1 MSKRMIAVILMSL
14 GLSLAAW
21 PQVQGKLTG
30 VVVDAMGKPVE
41 KAEVT
46 VVSTKT
52 VSMNFDLATN
62 KEGKFFQVGVMPGY
76 YQITVKKPGYV
87 TRVTEVRVSLA
98 SEMSVAIKLD
108 AADEVVQKSLSAA
121 DKLFIAGNK
130 LYAEQKYPEAASS
143 YEEALKLN
151 GSNWGYYFNL
161 GLAYKKMSRPAEEAA
176 AFVKAVELNPTSYS
190 ANKELGEAL
199 AKGGDF
205 EKAKTYYRKAVAL
218 SPDDPDAQYNLGIC
232 LVNTGEA
239 EEALA
244 CFRKTADLKPDYAE
258 AFYQIG
264 TILIGRNEAP
274 EAIESLEKFLA
285 LAPGHEKAP
294 LARQLLEFLKK

>member
-1 MSKRMIAVILMSL
+1 MSKRLTAAILMSL

-30 VVVDAMGKPVE
+30 IVVDAMGRPVE
-41 KAEVT
+41 KAEVA

-52 VSMNFDLATN
+52 VSMNFSLATN
-62 KEGKFFQVGVMPGY
+62 KEGKFLQVGIMPGY

-87 TRVTEVRVSLA
+87 TRIAEVRVSLA
-98 SEMSVAIKLD
+98 SEMSVSIRLD
-108 AADEVVQKSLSAA
+108 TADEVVAKSLSAA
-121 DKLFIAGNK
+121 DRLFVAGNK
-130 LYAEQKYPEAASS
+130 LYAEQKYPEAALS
-143 YEEALKLN
+143 YEEALKLS

-161 GLAYKKMSRPAEEAA
+161 GLAYKKMGRPTEETA
-176 AFVKAVELNPTSYS
+176 AFVRAVELNPSSYS

-199 AKGGDF
+199 ARSGDF
-205 EKAKTYYRKAVAL
+205 EKAKMYYRKAVDL

-244 CFRKTADLKPDYAE
+244 CFRKTTDLKPDYAE

-274 EAIESLEKFLA
+274 EAIASLERFLA
-285 LAPGHEKAP
+285 LAPDHEKAP

>member
-1 MSKRMIAVILMSL
+1 MSKRLTAAILMSL

-30 VVVDAMGKPVE
+30 IVADAMGRPVE
-41 KAEVT
+41 KAEVA

-52 VSMNFDLATN
+52 VSMNFSLTTN
-62 KEGKFFQVGVMPGY
+62 KEGKFSQVGIMPGY
-76 YQITVKKPGYV
+76 YQITVKKSGYV
-87 TRVTEVRVSLA
+87 TRIAEVRVSLA
-98 SEMSVAIKLD
+98 SEMSVSIRLD
-108 AADEVVQKSLSAA
+108 TADEVVAKSLSAA
-121 DKLFIAGNK
+121 DRLFVAGNK
-130 LYAEQKYPEAASS
+130 LYAEQKYPEAALS
-143 YEEALKLN
+143 YEEALKLS

-161 GLAYKKMSRPAEEAA
+161 GLAYKKMGHPTEETA
-176 AFVKAVELNPTSYS
+176 AFVRAVELNPSSYS

-199 AKGGDF
+199 ARSGDF
-205 EKAKTYYRKAVAL
+205 EKAKTYYRKAVDL

-244 CFRKTADLKPDYAE
+244 CFRKTTDLKPDYAE

-274 EAIESLEKFLA
+274 EAIASLERFLA
-285 LAPGHEKAP
+285 LAPDHEKAP